1 MTGGNV
7 RQYPY
12 FVRLF
17 QTSTPLRSVEL
28 SKERQRVHDWGKVRQ
43 YLYFV
48 RLFQTSTPLRSVV
61 LRKKWRNSGFHGQGW
76 HDVLLR
82 GGGKAGEGGGGGG
95 REGGGV
101 KSKALTKLWRCGAEL
116 KITPGQ
122 QKVYG
127 QNDHYLHDTGNYK
140 NGPAAIG
147 LSCFGIP
154 ADPLF

>member
-1 MTGGNV
+1 MSGGNV

-17 QTSTPLRSVEL
+17 
-28 SKERQRVHDWGKVRQ
+28 HI
-43 YLYFV
+43 
-48 RLFQTSTPLRSVV
+48 STPLRSVV
-61 LRKKWRNSGFHGQGW
+61 LSKKWRNSGFHGQGW

-82 GGGKAGEGGGGGG
+82 GGGKAVEGEREGEGEGEG
-95 REGGGV
+95 RGGV
-101 KSKALTKLWRCGAEL
+101 KSKVLNKLWRCGAEL

-127 QNDHYLHDTGNYK
+127 QIDHYLHDTGNYR
-140 NGPAAIG
+140 NGPAAID